1 MNIEKIA
8 IIDPS
13 TGRPVSL
20 EEWKK
25 VEDPKIAEWILVE
38 TDELRPFLVG
48 KDLLDGGKVM
58 TWHEAVASG
67 AAPTRAQALALYDA
81 RFAGLDEAIALLA
94 GTPPREIT
102 WTRDEDKDPDYATT
116 AWVVDMH
123 YGLVDDNPKTYGFRV
138 RPVSAFNP
146 SDFEL

>member
-94 GTPPREIT
+94 GTTPWEIT
-102 WTRDEDKDPDYATT
+102 WTRDEDKDPDYASS
-116 AWVVDMH
+116 AWYVYMNSGHV
-123 YGLVDDNPKTYGFRV
+123 YYSTKTNVYRV
-138 RPVSAFNP
+138 RPLSAFNP

>member
-1 MNIEKIA
+1 MNIERIA

-48 KDLLDGGKVM
+48 KNLLDGGKTM
-58 TWHEAVASG
+58 TWQEAVASG

-94 GTPPREIT
+94 GTLPLEIT
-102 WTRDEDKDPDYATT
+102 WTRDEDKDPDYATY
-116 AWVVDMH
+116 AW
-123 YGLVDDNPKTYGFRV
+123 LVSLLTGFVITTSKTDGFRV

>member
-1 MNIEKIA
+1 MNIERIA

-94 GTPPREIT
+94 GTPLQEIT
-102 WTRDEDKDPDYATT
+102 WTRDEDKDPDCATP
-116 AWVVDMH
+116 AWNVRMNTGNVN
-123 YGLVDDNPKTYGFRV
+123 YNAKTYGYRV

-146 SDFEL
+146 SDL

>member
-94 GTPPREIT
+94 GTTPWEIT
-102 WTRDEDKDPDYATT
+102 WTRDEDKDPDYATH
-116 AWVVDMH
+116 AWLVLMH
-123 YGLVDDNPKTYGFRV
+123 YGYVDYIAKTRGYRV

>member
-1 MNIEKIA
+1 MNIERIA

-58 TWHEAVASG
+58 TWHEAVGSG

-94 GTPPREIT
+94 GTPLQEIT
-102 WTRDEDKDPDYATT
+102 WTWDEDKDPDFATD
-116 AWVVDMH
+116 AWYVNMY
-123 YGLVDDNPKTYGFRV
+123 YGTVNSYSRTNGYRV

>member
-8 IIDPS
+8 IIDSS

-25 VEDPKIAEWILVE
+25 VEDPEIAEWILVE

-94 GTPPREIT
+94 GTPLQEIT
-102 WTRDEDKDPDYATT
+102 WTRDEDKDPDCASNAWYVTMYAGYVNYY
-116 AWVVDMH
+116 AKS
-123 YGLVDDNPKTYGFRV
+123 YGNRV

-146 SDFEL
+146 SDL